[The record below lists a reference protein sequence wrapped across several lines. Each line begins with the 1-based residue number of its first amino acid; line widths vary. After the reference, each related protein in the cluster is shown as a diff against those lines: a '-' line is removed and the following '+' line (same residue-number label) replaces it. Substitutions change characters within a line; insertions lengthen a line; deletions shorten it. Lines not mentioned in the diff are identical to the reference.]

1 MMELLLLIVVA
12 NGVPVV
18 TSYLFHHRA
27 SLPVDFGWVLGD
39 QRRCLGDNK
48 TWRGL
53 FSSVTLTTLLA
64 GLLGLDY
71 VTGLQLS
78 SLAMAG
84 DLFSSFIKR
93 RLGRAAGS
101 RAVFLDQVPESL
113 LPAGWL
119 MGEFGLGPG
128 QVIVLVLVF
137 IIIEQ
142 GLSFVFYKLG
152 VRKNPY

>member
-1 MMELLLLIVVA
+1 MELLLLILVA

-18 TSYLFHHRA
+18 ISYLFHHRA
-27 SLPVDFGWVLGD
+27 SLPIDFGWVLAD
-39 QRRCLGDNK
+39 QQRCLGDNK

-53 FSSVTLTTLLA
+53 FSSVIVTTLLA

-71 VTGLQLS
+71 VIGVQLS
-78 SLAMAG
+78 LLVMVG
-84 DLFSSFIKR
+84 DLLSSFIKR
-93 RLGRAAGS
+93 RLGRTAGS
-101 RAVFLDQVPESL
+101 RALFLDQVPESL
-113 LPAGWL
+113 LPAGLL
-119 MGEFGLGPG
+119 MDEFGLGFS

-152 VRKNPY
+152 VRKKPY